1 MQTVKCLVQSAGFRI
16 GECSPETIILG
27 EGTTP
32 NIKVFCPNHLD
43 YLDDLHDFHRKEVE
57 KLAGV
62 LELGYSRS
70 AGAFDRLVEK
80 AKNQHQDY
88 KKAKRDAE
96 LWLEISEDFEKQLKL
111 VKKKLGEWKR
121 LVVKL
126 K

>member
-1 MQTVKCLVQSAGFRI
+1 MQTVKCLVQSASFLV
-16 GECSPETIILG
+16 GECSPKTIILG

-62 LELGYSRS
+62 LELSYSRS

-80 AKNQHQDY
+80 AKSD
-88 KKAKRDAE
+88 AK